1 MVAWL
6 KAQNIEYF
14 VVEAIDQPWKSYDLE
29 GKAGGY
35 WGLWNADRQQKFDW
49 TGPIQTFPQ
58 WWVYAAWSLAAAL
71 PLMLVFLWRWRDLRT
86 AGQLAFCGLVAL
98 STSAV
103 AYGAVGRGRHLHG
116 DRRDDRLGRAR
127 PSSWC

>member
-6 KAQNIEYF
+6 KAQNIQYF

-35 WGLWNADRQQKFDW
+35 WGLWNADRQQKFEW

-58 WWVYAAWSLAAAL
+58 WWVYAAWSLAAGAAADGWL
-71 PLMLVFLWRWRDLRT
+71 FLWRWREPAHRPGSSPSAAWSRCRPVRWRT
-86 AGQLAFCGLVAL
+86 APR
-98 STSAV
+98 S
-103 AYGAVGRGRHLHG
+103 
-116 DRRDDRLGRAR
+116 R
-127 PSSWC
+127 PAPTW